1 MGVLSHDDGG
11 LSTDVAGGGQ
21 TAYHRQPP
29 GPAVNTV
36 RGAEESEMGRLDG
49 KVALISGG
57 ARGQGAAEAETFA
70 REGARVVFGDIRDAE
85 GQKVEAGI
93 RDRGGD
99 AVYVHLDVTSEAD
112 WQRAVGAATSRYG
125 KLDVLINNAA
135 ILIPRVPIED
145 RTAEEWD
152 RVMAVNAKGVFLGT
166 KYAIPAMRQAGG
178 GSIVNISSV
187 AGIGQSA
194 HQEPAYAASKG
205 AIRIFTK
212 VTASQHAKDRIRCN
226 SVHPGPVDTE
236 MFHSAFRDPQ
246 ALERRLQ
253 RIPLRRMATVAE
265 IVTAVLYLA
274 SDESSYMTG
283 SELVIDGGALAQ

>member
-1 MGVLSHDDGG
+1 MGK
-11 LSTDVAGGGQ
+11 
-21 TAYHRQPP
+21 
-29 GPAVNTV
+29 
-36 RGAEESEMGRLDG
+36 LDG

-57 ARGQGAAEAETFA
+57 ARGQGAAEAETFVK
-70 REGARVVFGDIRDAE
+70 EGARVVFGDIRDDD
-85 GQKVEAGI
+85 GKKVEAAI
-93 RDRGGD
+93 RARGGD
-99 AVYVHLDVTSEAD
+99 AVYVHLDVTSETD
-112 WQRAVGAATSRYG
+112 WQAALQTTMSRYG
-125 KLDVLINNAA
+125 KLDILINNAA
-135 ILIPRVPIED
+135 IVIPRVPIEE
-145 RTAEEWD
+145 RTVAEWD

-166 KYAIPAMRQAGG
+166 KHAIPAMRRAGG

-187 AGIGQSA
+187 AGIGQSL

-212 VTASQHAKDRIRCN
+212 VTASQHAKDGIRCN

-236 MFHSAFRDPQ
+236 MFHSAFQDKDAMQRR
-246 ALERRLQ
+246 LERV
-253 RIPLRRMATVAE
+253 PLRRMGTVAE

>member
-1 MGVLSHDDGG
+1 MGK
-11 LSTDVAGGGQ
+11 
-21 TAYHRQPP
+21 
-29 GPAVNTV
+29 
-36 RGAEESEMGRLDG
+36 LDG

-57 ARGQGAAEAETFA
+57 ARGQGAAEAETFVK
-70 REGARVVFGDIRDAE
+70 EGARVVFGDIRDDD
-85 GQKVEAGI
+85 GKKVEAAI
-93 RDRGGD
+93 RAHGGD
-99 AVYVHLDVTSEAD
+99 AVYVHLDVTSETD
-112 WQRAVGAATSRYG
+112 WQAALQTTMSRYG
-125 KLDVLINNAA
+125 KLDILINNAA
-135 ILIPRVPIED
+135 IVIPRVPIEE
-145 RTAEEWD
+145 RTVAEWD

-166 KYAIPAMRQAGG
+166 KHAIPAMRRAGG

-187 AGIGQSA
+187 AGIGQSL

-212 VTASQHAKDRIRCN
+212 VTASQHAKDGIRCN

-236 MFHSAFRDPQ
+236 MFHSAFQDKDAMQRR
-246 ALERRLQ
+246 LERV
-253 RIPLRRMATVAE
+253 PLRRMGTVAE